1 MKTQFTPGPWRVGPT
16 ALVPTV
22 TRIQAGHALIASVY
36 RAGEGD
42 SQREGN
48 ARLIAAAPDLLA
60 ALQKIAYEP
69 FGASDATH
77 ATVLNDITTFAR
89 AAIAKAQEGK
99 S

>member
-60 ALQKIAYEP
+60 ALHDMVHYDDLPEAEQAPAMAK
-69 FGASDATH
+69 
-77 ATVLNDITTFAR
+77 AR
-89 AAIAKAQEGK
+89 AAIAKAQGQP
-99 S
+99 